1 MLVNYLHDLAVAVF
15 FVASLAAL
23 FLEREAAG
31 QGCGPAGQGCGPAVH
46 AVCRRLLR
54 VACAAF
60 AVVLAGGVVRTVTF
74 REYEWMEA
82 AGRGQVSALVVKHV
96 ILASLAAAAL
106 AACVRVRSRL
116 REGGKGRSG

>member
-15 FVASLAAL
+15 FVGSLAAL

-31 QGCGPAGQGCGPAVH
+31 QGCAPAVH
-46 AVCRRLLR
+46 ATCRRLLR
-54 VACAAF
+54 LAAVAF
-60 AVVLAGGVVRTVTF
+60 AVVLAGGVVRTITF
-74 REYEWMEA
+74 RKYEWMEA

-116 REGGKGRSG
+116 REGGKQEGG